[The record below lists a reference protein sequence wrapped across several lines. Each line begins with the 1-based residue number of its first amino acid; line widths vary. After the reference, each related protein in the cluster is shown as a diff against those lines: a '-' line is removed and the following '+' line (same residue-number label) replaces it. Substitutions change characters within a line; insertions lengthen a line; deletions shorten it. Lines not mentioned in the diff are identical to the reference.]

1 MHQAQVATMAEGNT
15 QDCTVTQIFRST
27 LAPIPVPAALE
38 SVHAGFPSVAQDY
51 FAGDFSFDEHVIK
64 HPDTTFII
72 TVAGDSMEG
81 AGIWDGDLLV
91 VDRSL
96 EPQAGDVVVAILDDE
111 LTVKRLI
118 MRGSI
123 PVLHAENPRYPDFMS
138 SDAAE
143 LVVWGVVVGNFHP
156 QSRPHRFN
164 EPINGV
170 TRPGMQPR
178 WNGSEQSQGQANRHA
193 PRESTTAP
201 DASYSSNG
209 QQRATVYRF
218 PNQHAQRN

>member
-1 MHQAQVATMAEGNT
+1 MGVVRRAATAADDRV
-15 QDCTVTQIFRST
+15 DCTVTRIFRPA
-27 LAPIPVPAALE
+27 LAPTPVPAALE

-51 FAGDFSFDEHVIK
+51 FAGDFSFDEHVIA

-118 MRGSI
+118 MRGST

-156 QSRPHRFN
+156 QSRRRRFG
-164 EPINGV
+164 EPMAGV
-170 TRPGMQPR
+170 TRPGMR
-178 WNGSEQSQGQANRHA
+178 SRRENRTGRQAAQN
-193 PRESTTAP
+193 PV
-201 DASYSSNG
+201 ASSPTH
-209 QQRATVYRF
+209 QRGATVYHF
-218 PNQHAQRN
+218 PDQRGQRAASRG

>member
-1 MHQAQVATMAEGNT
+1 MQQTQMAAMAEDDAR
-15 QDCTVTQIFRST
+15 DCTVTRIFRST

-51 FAGDFSFDEHVIK
+51 FAGDFSFDEHVIQ

-118 MRGSI
+118 MRGST

-156 QSRPHRFN
+156 QSRPHRFS
-164 EPINGV
+164 EPMDGV
-170 TRPGMQPR
+170 TRPGMQAPR
-178 WNGSEQSQGQANRHA
+178 GGQATSHA
-193 PRESTTAP
+193 PQGSAASPGAP
-201 DASYSSNG
+201 RGAAPG
-209 QQRATVYRF
+209 RQRATVYHF
-218 PNQHAQRN
+218 PDRHAQQG